1 MPTLSI
7 FFGIVIR
14 MYYDDHPPP
23 HFHAVYGDHEAKIG
37 IETLEL
43 IEGKL
48 PRRALGLVLDW
59 AELHRQ
65 ELRDIGSGVRS
76 TTRSPLSHRSSKG
89 MR

>member
-23 HFHAVYGDHEAKIG
+23 HFHAIYREHEAKIE
-37 IETLEL
+37 IETLEI

-59 AELHRQ
+59 AELHQQ
-65 ELRDIGSGVRS
+65 ELRDNWVRGQEHES
-76 TTRSPLSHRSSKG
+76 LSPIAPLE
-89 MR
+89 